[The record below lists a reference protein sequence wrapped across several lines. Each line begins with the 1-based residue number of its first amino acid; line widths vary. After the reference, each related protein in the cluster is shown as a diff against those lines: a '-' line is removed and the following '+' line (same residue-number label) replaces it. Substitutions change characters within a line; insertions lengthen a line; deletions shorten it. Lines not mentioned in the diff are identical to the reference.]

1 MTAKNK
7 VLAGSKII
15 SNFNIYIYIYSFFLH
30 RANITYHYIH
40 IYIIESN

>member
-15 SNFNIYIYIYSFFLH
+15 SNFNIYIYSFFLH